1 MAISYAKLTSEKK
14 KDLSK
19 LLRKAPD
26 VKDLELWSRFT
37 KFNAKDNFFNRR
49 NGANNKNN
57 NNNFLPPPSPPL
69 PSARNFSPLSYLPPP
84 PHPPTL
90 SDFFWD
96 DPGEN
101 LSQQSPYIA
110 PDPDPPPLPLTS
122 NLRPKQ
128 QRPMATNTNQTLS
141 GDRLIGELERVI
153 EKEKPKENI
162 VLDDDIVFPLPKIP
176 TILDNDDFKV
186 KKQTTEQMNKEIG
199 DEINIH
205 KIQDEINSGNVPSEN
220 EFYFGGP
227 SRTFS

>member
-1 MAISYAKLTSEKK
+1 MTSDRLNEASFRRKLNRISKNIIKNKNPIKLLFSDIKHFDTQNPVIGYLICEIDIGKK

-37 KFNAKDNFFNRR
+37 KFNAKDNFLNRR

-84 PHPPTL
+84 SHPPTL

-101 LSQQSPYIA
+101 LSQ
-110 PDPDPPPLPLTS
+110 
-122 NLRPKQ
+122 
-128 QRPMATNTNQTLS
+128 
-141 GDRLIGELERVI
+141 
-153 EKEKPKENI
+153 
-162 VLDDDIVFPLPKIP
+162 
-176 TILDNDDFKV
+176 
-186 KKQTTEQMNKEIG
+186 
-199 DEINIH
+199 
-205 KIQDEINSGNVPSEN
+205 
-220 EFYFGGP
+220 
-227 SRTFS
+227 